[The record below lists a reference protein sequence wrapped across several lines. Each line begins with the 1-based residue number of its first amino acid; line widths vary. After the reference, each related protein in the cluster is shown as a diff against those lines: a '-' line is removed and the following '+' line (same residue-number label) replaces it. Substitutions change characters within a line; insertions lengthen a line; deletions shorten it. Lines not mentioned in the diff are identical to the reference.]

1 MCDKRTPK
9 DVCREATYKDVYTH
23 VFVTSTSIQRLQ
35 SCILLIQYS
44 TKEYGFDT
52 LKSPGDE
59 GDSFCFNWVQF
70 LAILVSSEREQ
81 VFMFFGLGMFF
92 NIFSF

>member
-1 MCDKRTPK
+1 MTGTP
-9 DVCREATYKDVYTH
+9 
-23 VFVTSTSIQRLQ
+23 IQRLRT
-35 SCILLIQYS
+35 CIFLIQYS
-44 TKEYGFDT
+44 TKENGFDT

-59 GDSFCFNWVQF
+59 GDSFCFNLVQF